1 MADWVS
7 GDDVAQRLGTLGHPT
22 VGSPRLDISAQAACQ
37 LVRKRRGR
45 TDDSEL
51 ASDPAVVEGT
61 LRWACLLFQAPTQPS
76 GFATFEDPGADSM
89 YGDVVREIYPMVG
102 YDPVLA

>member
-1 MADWVS
+1 MDWVT
-7 GDDVAQRLGTLGHPT
+7 GDDVAQRLRTLGRTPDDT
-22 VGSPRLDISAQAACQ
+22 ERLDASAATACQ

-45 TDDSEL
+45 SDDTEL
-51 ASDPAVVEGT
+51 ALDPAVIEGT
-61 LRWACLLFQAPTQPS
+61 LRWACLLYQAPTQPS